1 MYGIEI
7 REKLNKHLTKNAI
20 LRIDYVPISDT
31 EVDSINGK
39 LAKELLL
46 NGMNFSN
53 MKQTFM
59 RNIDIQMNDPSIQ
72 DFNEFINVK
81 EKSRVK
87 SYQYYKVDED
97 SNIEM
102 ILTFNRQFCSID
114 VNQYIRYY
122 NYEIYRDIFLLLLE
136 ILKEQELIINRFSI
150 KKFNE
155 FFLKKDV
162 PIDLYV
168 KDKYFNLDCSD
179 LLASSE
185 SFISEKRYTF
195 LKNIYNVNLI
205 THSSIGKLDDVIV
218 KRIAF
223 DIDVYIADLQD
234 LKKLFQEDN
243 EEYINRLNNE
253 LFCVYVH
260 ILNEKMISLLDRSS
274 CIEDGNIVLGVER
287 NENT

>member
-1 MYGIEI
+1 M
-7 REKLNKHLTKNAI
+7 
-20 LRIDYVPISDT
+20 VDT
-31 EVDSINGK
+31 YE
-39 LAKELLL
+39 
-46 NGMNFSN
+46 
-53 MKQTFM
+53 
-59 RNIDIQMNDPSIQ
+59 
-72 DFNEFINVK
+72 
-81 EKSRVK
+81 
-87 SYQYYKVDED
+87 
-97 SNIEM
+97 
-102 ILTFNRQFCSID
+102 
-114 VNQYIRYY
+114 
-122 NYEIYRDIFLLLLE
+122 EIYNE
-136 ILKEQELIINRFSI
+136 I
-150 KKFNE
+150 
-155 FFLKKDV
+155 FLKKDV